1 MGENLLEELTLEQK
15 QKLLT
20 LPAEL
25 KHFTQ
30 TQWAAIYGI
39 VPMTQELFD
48 SIQLERLK
56 AGEELESAALDTFLK
71 YPEFALNYS
80 SRLES
85 DLITSNTISSDDT
98 EENFKKLYEKKSS
111 LQLSLNAYKD
121 VLSDCK
127 SHVHE
132 LDVVRQNVDSILN
145 HQTPEYFKTSEQTL

>member
-1 MGENLLEELTLEQK
+1 MEKSLFNELTLEQK

-85 DLITSNTISSDDT
+85 ALITSNTISSDDA
-98 EENFKKLYEKKSS
+98 EKKFKQLYERMR
-111 LQLSLNAYKD
+111 
-121 VLSDCK
+121 
-127 SHVHE
+127 H
-132 LDVVRQNVDSILN
+132 SIYAKF
-145 HQTPEYFKTSEQTL
+145 QYDIGA

>member
-1 MGENLLEELTLEQK
+1 MEKSLFNELTLEQK

-56 AGEELESAALDTFLK
+56 VGEELESAALDTFLK

-85 DLITSNTISSDDT
+85 TLSTSNTISSDDA
-98 EENFKKLYEKKSS
+98 EENIKQLYEKMR
-111 LQLSLNAYKD
+111 
-121 VLSDCK
+121 
-127 SHVHE
+127 H
-132 LDVVRQNVDSILN
+132 SIYAKF
-145 HQTPEYFKTSEQTL
+145 QYDIGA

>member
-1 MGENLLEELTLEQK
+1 MEKSLFNELTLEQK

-30 TQWAAIYGI
+30 TQWVAIYGI

-48 SIQLERLK
+48 SIQLKRLK

-85 DLITSNTISSDDT
+85 ALITSNTISSDDA
-98 EENFKKLYEKKSS
+98 EENFKQLYEKMR
-111 LQLSLNAYKD
+111 
-121 VLSDCK
+121 
-127 SHVHE
+127 H
-132 LDVVRQNVDSILN
+132 SIYEKF
-145 HQTPEYFKTSEQTL
+145 QYDIDA

>member
-1 MGENLLEELTLEQK
+1 MEKSLFNELTLEQK

-56 AGEELESAALDTFLK
+56 VGEELESAALDTFLK

-85 DLITSNTISSDDT
+85 DLITSNTISSDDA
-98 EENFKKLYEKKSS
+98 EENFKQLYEKM
-111 LQLSLNAYKD
+111 
-121 VLSDCK
+121 
-127 SHVHE
+127 
-132 LDVVRQNVDSILN
+132 RQSIYAKF
-145 HQTPEYFKTSEQTL
+145 PYYIGA

>member
-1 MGENLLEELTLEQK
+1 MEKSLFNELTLEQK

-25 KHFTQ
+25 KHF

-56 AGEELESAALDTFLK
+56 VGEELESAALDTFLK

-85 DLITSNTISSDDT
+85 DLITSNTISSDDA
-98 EENFKKLYEKKSS
+98 EENFKQLYEKMR
-111 LQLSLNAYKD
+111 
-121 VLSDCK
+121 
-127 SHVHE
+127 H
-132 LDVVRQNVDSILN
+132 SIYAKF
-145 HQTPEYFKTSEQTL
+145 QYDIGA

>member
-1 MGENLLEELTLEQK
+1 MEKSLFNELTLEQK

-85 DLITSNTISSDDT
+85 ALITSNTNSSDDA
-98 EENFKKLYEKKSS
+98 EENFKQLYEKMR
-111 LQLSLNAYKD
+111 
-121 VLSDCK
+121 
-127 SHVHE
+127 H
-132 LDVVRQNVDSILN
+132 SIYEKF
-145 HQTPEYFKTSEQTL
+145 QYDIGA

>member
-1 MGENLLEELTLEQK
+1 MEKSLFNELTLEQK

-85 DLITSNTISSDDT
+85 ALITSNTISSDDT
-98 EENFKKLYEKKSS
+98 EENFKKLYEKMR
-111 LQLSLNAYKD
+111 
-121 VLSDCK
+121 
-127 SHVHE
+127 H
-132 LDVVRQNVDSILN
+132 SIYEEF
-145 HQTPEYFKTSEQTL
+145 QYDIGA

>member
-1 MGENLLEELTLEQK
+1 MEKSLFNELTLEQK

-56 AGEELESAALDTFLK
+56 VGEELESAALDTFLK

-80 SRLES
+80 SRLENALS
-85 DLITSNTISSDDT
+85 TSNTISSDDA
-98 EENFKKLYEKKSS
+98 EENFKQLYEKMR
-111 LQLSLNAYKD
+111 
-121 VLSDCK
+121 
-127 SHVHE
+127 H
-132 LDVVRQNVDSILN
+132 SIYDKF
-145 HQTPEYFKTSEQTL
+145 QYDIDA

>member
-1 MGENLLEELTLEQK
+1 MEKSLFNELTLEQK

-56 AGEELESAALDTFLK
+56 VGEELESAALDTFLK

-85 DLITSNTISSDDT
+85 DLITSNTISSDDA
-98 EENFKKLYEKKSS
+98 EENFKQLYEKMRHAIYAKF
-111 LQLSLNAYKD
+111 QYDIGA
-121 VLSDCK
+121 
-127 SHVHE
+127 
-132 LDVVRQNVDSILN
+132 
-145 HQTPEYFKTSEQTL
+145 

>member
-1 MGENLLEELTLEQK
+1 MEKSLFNELTLEQK

-48 SIQLERLK
+48 SIQLKRLK

-85 DLITSNTISSDDT
+85 ALITSNTISSDDA
-98 EENFKKLYEKKSS
+98 EENFKQLYKKMRHSIYEKF
-111 LQLSLNAYKD
+111 QYDIGA
-121 VLSDCK
+121 
-127 SHVHE
+127 
-132 LDVVRQNVDSILN
+132 
-145 HQTPEYFKTSEQTL
+145 

>member
-1 MGENLLEELTLEQK
+1 MGSLKPVSYTHLWEEILIMEKSLFNELTLEQK

-56 AGEELESAALDTFLK
+56 VGEELESAALDTFLK

-85 DLITSNTISSDDT
+85 DLITSNTISSDDA
-98 EENFKKLYEKKSS
+98 EENFKQLYEKMR
-111 LQLSLNAYKD
+111 
-121 VLSDCK
+121 
-127 SHVHE
+127 H
-132 LDVVRQNVDSILN
+132 SIYAKF
-145 HQTPEYFKTSEQTL
+145 QYDIGA

>member
-1 MGENLLEELTLEQK
+1 MEKSLFNELTLEQK

-48 SIQLERLK
+48 SIQLKRLK
-56 AGEELESAALDTFLK
+56 VGEELESAALDTFLK

-80 SRLES
+80 SRLENALS
-85 DLITSNTISSDDT
+85 TSNTISSDDT
-98 EENFKKLYEKKSS
+98 EENFKKLYEKMR
-111 LQLSLNAYKD
+111 
-121 VLSDCK
+121 
-127 SHVHE
+127 H
-132 LDVVRQNVDSILN
+132 SIYEEF
-145 HQTPEYFKTSEQTL
+145 QYDIDA

>member
-1 MGENLLEELTLEQK
+1 MEKSLFNELTLEQK

-56 AGEELESAALDTFLK
+56 VGEELESAALDTFLK
-71 YPEFALNYS
+71 YSEFALNYS

-85 DLITSNTISSDDT
+85 DLITSNTISSDDA
-98 EENFKKLYEKKSS
+98 EKKFKQLYEKMR
-111 LQLSLNAYKD
+111 
-121 VLSDCK
+121 
-127 SHVHE
+127 H
-132 LDVVRQNVDSILN
+132 SIYAEF
-145 HQTPEYFKTSEQTL
+145 QYDIGA

>member
-1 MGENLLEELTLEQK
+1 MEKSLFNELTLEQK

-30 TQWAAIYGI
+30 TQWTAIYGI

-56 AGEELESAALDTFLK
+56 VGEELESAALDTFLK
-71 YPEFALNYS
+71 YSEFALNYS

-85 DLITSNTISSDDT
+85 DLITSNTISSDDA
-98 EENFKKLYEKKSS
+98 EENFKQLYEKMR
-111 LQLSLNAYKD
+111 
-121 VLSDCK
+121 
-127 SHVHE
+127 H
-132 LDVVRQNVDSILN
+132 SIYAKF
-145 HQTPEYFKTSEQTL
+145 QYDIGA

>member
-1 MGENLLEELTLEQK
+1 MEKSLFNELTLEQK

-48 SIQLERLK
+48 SIQLKRLK

-71 YPEFALNYS
+71 YLEFALNYS

-85 DLITSNTISSDDT
+85 ALITSNTISSDDA
-98 EENFKKLYEKKSS
+98 EENFKQLYEKMR
-111 LQLSLNAYKD
+111 
-121 VLSDCK
+121 
-127 SHVHE
+127 H
-132 LDVVRQNVDSILN
+132 SIYEKF
-145 HQTPEYFKTSEQTL
+145 QYDIDA

>member
-1 MGENLLEELTLEQK
+1 MGGNFDYGKKFIQRIDLGEK

-56 AGEELESAALDTFLK
+56 VGEELESAALDTFLK

-85 DLITSNTISSDDT
+85 DLITSNTISSDDA
-98 EENFKKLYEKKSS
+98 EENFKQLYEKMR
-111 LQLSLNAYKD
+111 
-121 VLSDCK
+121 
-127 SHVHE
+127 H
-132 LDVVRQNVDSILN
+132 SIYAKF
-145 HQTPEYFKTSEQTL
+145 QYDIGA

>member
-1 MGENLLEELTLEQK
+1 MEKSLFNELTLEQK

-85 DLITSNTISSDDT
+85 TLSTSNTISSDDA
-98 EENFKKLYEKKSS
+98 EENFKQLYEKMR
-111 LQLSLNAYKD
+111 
-121 VLSDCK
+121 
-127 SHVHE
+127 H
-132 LDVVRQNVDSILN
+132 SIYDKF
-145 HQTPEYFKTSEQTL
+145 QYDIDA

>member
-1 MGENLLEELTLEQK
+1 MEKSLFNELTLEQK

-48 SIQLERLK
+48 SIQLKRLK
-56 AGEELESAALDTFLK
+56 VGEELESAALDTFLK

-80 SRLES
+80 RRLES
-85 DLITSNTISSDDT
+85 DLITSNTISSDDA
-98 EENFKKLYEKKSS
+98 EENFKQLYEKMR
-111 LQLSLNAYKD
+111 
-121 VLSDCK
+121 
-127 SHVHE
+127 H
-132 LDVVRQNVDSILN
+132 SIYAKF
-145 HQTPEYFKTSEQTL
+145 QYDIGA

>member
-85 DLITSNTISSDDT
+85 TLSTSNTISSDDA
-98 EENFKKLYEKKSS
+98 EKKFKQLYEKMR
-111 LQLSLNAYKD
+111 
-121 VLSDCK
+121 
-127 SHVHE
+127 H
-132 LDVVRQNVDSILN
+132 SIYAEF
-145 HQTPEYFKTSEQTL
+145 QYDIGA

>member
-1 MGENLLEELTLEQK
+1 MEKSLFNELTLEQK

-20 LPAEL
+20 LQAEL

-56 AGEELESAALDTFLK
+56 VGEELESAALDTFLK

-85 DLITSNTISSDDT
+85 DLITSNTISSDDA
-98 EENFKKLYEKKSS
+98 EENFKQLYEKMR
-111 LQLSLNAYKD
+111 
-121 VLSDCK
+121 
-127 SHVHE
+127 H
-132 LDVVRQNVDSILN
+132 SIYAKF
-145 HQTPEYFKTSEQTL
+145 QYDIGA

>member
-1 MGENLLEELTLEQK
+1 MEKSLFNELTLEQK

-25 KHFTQ
+25 KLFTQ

-48 SIQLERLK
+48 SIQLKRLK

-85 DLITSNTISSDDT
+85 ALITSNTISSDDA
-98 EENFKKLYEKKSS
+98 EENFKQLYEKMR
-111 LQLSLNAYKD
+111 
-121 VLSDCK
+121 
-127 SHVHE
+127 H
-132 LDVVRQNVDSILN
+132 SIYAKF
-145 HQTPEYFKTSEQTL
+145 QYDIGA

>member
-1 MGENLLEELTLEQK
+1 MEKSLFNELTLK
-15 QKLLT
+15 KKKKLLT

-85 DLITSNTISSDDT
+85 DLITSNTISSDDV
-98 EENFKKLYEKKSS
+98 EENFKQLYEKMR
-111 LQLSLNAYKD
+111 
-121 VLSDCK
+121 
-127 SHVHE
+127 H
-132 LDVVRQNVDSILN
+132 SIYAKF
-145 HQTPEYFKTSEQTL
+145 QYDIGA

>member
-1 MGENLLEELTLEQK
+1 MEKSLFNELTLEQK

-30 TQWAAIYGI
+30 TQWAAINGI
-39 VPMTQELFD
+39 VPMTQEL
-48 SIQLERLK
+48 LK

-85 DLITSNTISSDDT
+85 DLITSNTISSDDA
-98 EENFKKLYEKKSS
+98 EENFKQLYKKMRHSIYEKF
-111 LQLSLNAYKD
+111 QYDIGA
-121 VLSDCK
+121 
-127 SHVHE
+127 
-132 LDVVRQNVDSILN
+132 
-145 HQTPEYFKTSEQTL
+145 

>member
-1 MGENLLEELTLEQK
+1 MEKSLFNELTLEQK

-48 SIQLERLK
+48 SIHLERLK

-80 SRLES
+80 SRLENALS
-85 DLITSNTISSDDT
+85 TSNTISSDDT
-98 EENFKKLYEKKSS
+98 EENFKKLYEKMR
-111 LQLSLNAYKD
+111 
-121 VLSDCK
+121 
-127 SHVHE
+127 H
-132 LDVVRQNVDSILN
+132 SIYEEF
-145 HQTPEYFKTSEQTL
+145 QYDIDA

>member
-1 MGENLLEELTLEQK
+1 MEKSLFNELTLEQK

-56 AGEELESAALDTFLK
+56 VGEELESAALDTFLK

-85 DLITSNTISSDDT
+85 DLITSNTISSDDA
-98 EENFKKLYEKKSS
+98 EENFKQLYEKMRHYIYSKF
-111 LQLSLNAYKD
+111 QYDIGA
-121 VLSDCK
+121 
-127 SHVHE
+127 
-132 LDVVRQNVDSILN
+132 
-145 HQTPEYFKTSEQTL
+145 

>member
-1 MGENLLEELTLEQK
+1 MEKSLFNELTLEQK

-48 SIQLERLK
+48 SIQLKRLK

-80 SRLES
+80 SRLENALS
-85 DLITSNTISSDDT
+85 TSNTISSDDA
-98 EENFKKLYEKKSS
+98 EENFKQLYEKMR
-111 LQLSLNAYKD
+111 
-121 VLSDCK
+121 
-127 SHVHE
+127 H
-132 LDVVRQNVDSILN
+132 SIYAKF
-145 HQTPEYFKTSEQTL
+145 QYDIGA

>member
-1 MGENLLEELTLEQK
+1 MEKSLFNELTLEQK

-80 SRLES
+80 SRLENALS
-85 DLITSNTISSDDT
+85 TSNTISSDDA
-98 EENFKKLYEKKSS
+98 EENFKQLYEKMR
-111 LQLSLNAYKD
+111 
-121 VLSDCK
+121 
-127 SHVHE
+127 H
-132 LDVVRQNVDSILN
+132 SIYEKF
-145 HQTPEYFKTSEQTL
+145 QYDIGA

>member
-1 MGENLLEELTLEQK
+1 MEKSLFNELTLEQK

-48 SIQLERLK
+48 SIQLKRLK

-71 YPEFALNYS
+71 YPEFALNYR

-85 DLITSNTISSDDT
+85 ALITSNTISSDDA
-98 EENFKKLYEKKSS
+98 EENFKQLYEKMR
-111 LQLSLNAYKD
+111 
-121 VLSDCK
+121 
-127 SHVHE
+127 H
-132 LDVVRQNVDSILN
+132 SIYEKF
-145 HQTPEYFKTSEQTL
+145 QYDIDA

>member
-1 MGENLLEELTLEQK
+1 MEKSLFNELTLEQK

-56 AGEELESAALDTFLK
+56 VGEDLESAALDTFLK

-80 SRLES
+80 SRRES
-85 DLITSNTISSDDT
+85 DLITSNTISSDDA
-98 EENFKKLYEKKSS
+98 EENFKQLYEKMR
-111 LQLSLNAYKD
+111 
-121 VLSDCK
+121 
-127 SHVHE
+127 H
-132 LDVVRQNVDSILN
+132 SIYAKF
-145 HQTPEYFKTSEQTL
+145 QYDIGA

>member
-1 MGENLLEELTLEQK
+1 MEKSLFNELTLEQK

-48 SIQLERLK
+48 SIQLKRLK
-56 AGEELESAALDTFLK
+56 AGEELESAALDIFLK

-80 SRLES
+80 SRLENALS
-85 DLITSNTISSDDT
+85 TSNTISSDDA
-98 EENFKKLYEKKSS
+98 EENFKQLYEKMR
-111 LQLSLNAYKD
+111 
-121 VLSDCK
+121 
-127 SHVHE
+127 H
-132 LDVVRQNVDSILN
+132 SIYEKF
-145 HQTPEYFKTSEQTL
+145 QYDIGA

>member
-1 MGENLLEELTLEQK
+1 MEKSLFNELTLEQK

-56 AGEELESAALDTFLK
+56 VGEELESAALDTFLK

-85 DLITSNTISSDDT
+85 DLITSNTISSDDA
-98 EENFKKLYEKKSS
+98 EENFKKLYEKMR
-111 LQLSLNAYKD
+111 
-121 VLSDCK
+121 
-127 SHVHE
+127 H
-132 LDVVRQNVDSILN
+132 SIYEEF
-145 HQTPEYFKTSEQTL
+145 QYDIDA

>member
-1 MGENLLEELTLEQK
+1 MEKSLFNELTLEQK

-56 AGEELESAALDTFLK
+56 VGEELESAALDTFLK
-71 YPEFALNYS
+71 YSEFALNYS
-80 SRLES
+80 SPLES
-85 DLITSNTISSDDT
+85 DLITSNTISSDDA
-98 EENFKKLYEKKSS
+98 EENFKQLYEKMR
-111 LQLSLNAYKD
+111 
-121 VLSDCK
+121 
-127 SHVHE
+127 H
-132 LDVVRQNVDSILN
+132 SIYAKF
-145 HQTPEYFKTSEQTL
+145 QYDIGA

>member
-1 MGENLLEELTLEQK
+1 MEKSLFNELTLEQK

-30 TQWAAIYGI
+30 TQWAAIYEI

-85 DLITSNTISSDDT
+85 DLITSNTISSDDA
-98 EENFKKLYEKKSS
+98 EENFKQLYEKMR
-111 LQLSLNAYKD
+111 
-121 VLSDCK
+121 
-127 SHVHE
+127 H
-132 LDVVRQNVDSILN
+132 SIYAKF
-145 HQTPEYFKTSEQTL
+145 QYDIGT